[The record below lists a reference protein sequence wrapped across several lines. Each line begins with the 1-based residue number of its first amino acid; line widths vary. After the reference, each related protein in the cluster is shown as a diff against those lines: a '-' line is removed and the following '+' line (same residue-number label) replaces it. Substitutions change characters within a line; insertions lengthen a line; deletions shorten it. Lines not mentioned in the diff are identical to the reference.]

1 MIASATYSAQ
11 PFGTVVVVAGAAVVV
26 GTMLVRVM
34 VCCPVVF
41 GRLSDGLLA
50 YQRNVKHAKPLTT
63 HAPNLI
69 AK

>member
-1 MIASATYSAQ
+1 M
-11 PFGTVVVVAGAAVVV
+11 VVAGAAVVV

-41 GRLSDGLLA
+41 GKLSDGLWA
-50 YQRNVKHAKPLTT
+50 SQSIVKHAKPLTT